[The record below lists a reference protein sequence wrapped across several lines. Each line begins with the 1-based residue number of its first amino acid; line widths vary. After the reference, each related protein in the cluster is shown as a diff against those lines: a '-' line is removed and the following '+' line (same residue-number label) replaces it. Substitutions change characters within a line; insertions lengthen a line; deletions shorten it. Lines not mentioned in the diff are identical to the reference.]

1 MSSGTSL
8 ASAFRTSAIC
18 SSLRVVPSS
27 EITFSSSAWCS
38 TSSVESTTVEV
49 SPSAPSSSRPIEKVT
64 PGGIEAVIPISEM
77 R

>member
-18 SSLRVVPSS
+18 SSLRVVPSR
-27 EITFSSSAWCS
+27 EITFSSSGLVLDELGGVHDGRGQS
-38 TSSVESTTVEV
+38 LG
-49 SPSAPSSSRPIEKVT
+49 PSSSRPIENVT